1 MEIKTHVLTNPQTL
15 DEGRKLQ
22 ARKNIDL
29 GNVDN
34 TSDMDKPV
42 STAQQAAIDALGT
55 TVDGKL
61 AGKVDKEAGKGL
73 STNDFDATYKSKV
86 DASYEVHHS
95 HLG

>member
-1 MEIKTHVLTNPQTL
+1 MEIKTHVLTNPQNL
-15 DEGRKLQ
+15 SEERKLQ

-55 TVDGKL
+55 TVDDKL

-73 STNDFDATYKSKV
+73 STNDFDDTRA
-86 DASYEVHHS
+86 
-95 HLG
+95 